1 MILPPL
7 QGNLDQPGFFIYAAG
22 DSEYF
27 KDFGPALIG
36 SVQRNTNIG
45 LHLHLYNPT
54 PEQIKY
60 CRSQDRVS
68 VTFESVPLE
77 LFEPATRPWLVE
89 SSNPTQQDQ
98 RKRMLTAMS
107 KGHDPSIQHRLQ
119 RTYFACARFIRLQQ
133 LIRPT
138 MSVLAIDIDAVVRKN
153 LPVLSNMQDF
163 YIHHISGRK
172 ARYLAGGIYLTG
184 AAGGYEFLREY
195 ARTLQQQIERDLWYW
210 GIDQDVLDA
219 IVPRYR
225 WDQLPYELIDW
236 EMLDRSCIWTA
247 KGTRKDLEVFKNE
260 QKQYTLELLP
270 KVAQI

>member
-7 QGNLDQPGFFIYAAG
+7 QGNLDQLGFFIYAAG

-27 KDFGPALIG
+27 QEFGPALIG
-36 SVQRNTNIG
+36 SVQQNTTVG

-68 VTFESVPLE
+68 VTFESAPLE
-77 LFEPATRPWLVE
+77 LFNPATQPWLTD
-89 SSNPTQQDQ
+89 SADPIQQD
-98 RKRMLTAMS
+98 RRRRMLTAMS
-107 KGHDPSIQHRLQ
+107 KGQDPSIQHRLQ

-138 MSVLAIDIDAVVRKN
+138 ASVLAIDIDAVVRKN
-153 LPVLSNMQDF
+153 LPTLPNITDF
-163 YIHHISGRK
+163 YIHHISGRR

-184 AAGGYEFLREY
+184 AYRGYEFLSDY
-195 ARTLQQQIERDLWYW
+195 AKTLQQQIEQDSWYW
-210 GIDQDVLDA
+210 GIDQDVLDT
-219 IVPRYR
+219 IVPKYR
-225 WDQLPYELIDW
+225 WEQLPSEFIDW

-247 KGTRKDLEVFKNE
+247 KGTRKNLDVFKNE
-260 QKQYTLELLP
+260 QKQYSS
-270 KVAQI
+270 